1 MTLTV
6 YGKKGCC
13 LCDQALKAARALQSK
28 YGYTVA
34 YVDIGDI
41 PELRQKYAEHLPV
54 LFLDER
60 EVMRG
65 KVGQLPLDRALARLV
80 KRASS

>member
-1 MTLTV
+1 VILTV

-13 LCDQALKAARALQSK
+13 LCDQALKAARALQPR

-34 YVDIGDI
+34 YVDVGEN
-41 PELRQKYAEHLPV
+41 PELRQKYAGHIPV
-54 LFLDER
+54 LFLGEH

-65 KVGQLPLDRALARLV
+65 KVGRLPLDRALARLV
-80 KRASS
+80 KQASP